1 MRYENMQA
9 GRALIDMLH
18 VGKSADA
25 KRYNVE
31 CLVKDILYTS
41 GLDVSMGVLPKGA
54 TVLACLAC
62 VRTAFAGGT
71 TTGTVSVGIAGG
83 AQVYMTTTVFAETV
97 AGLKGFIPVTAT
109 PLAAATEVL
118 IDVTAPTGSGLA
130 GAATI
135 ALFYLPA

>member
-1 MRYENMQA
+1 MRYENLQA
-9 GRALIDMLH
+9 GMALIDMLH
-18 VGKSADA
+18 VGKSQDA
-25 KRYNVE
+25 KRKNVE

-41 GLDVSMGVLPKGA
+41 GLDVSMGKLPFGA

-71 TTGTVSVGIAGG
+71 TTGTVSVGTSG
-83 AQVYMTTTVFAETV
+83 AATAYMTTAIFAETV
-97 AGLKGFIPVTAT
+97 AGLKAFLPVTAT
-109 PLAAATEVL
+109 PLAAETEIL
-118 IDVTAPTGSGLA
+118 IDVTAPTGTGLA